1 MKKLFFILGFTL
13 ILLMLF
19 VGCKK
24 TNNTVSIITDRNT
37 YTPVMSSARGIKMTP
52 DFKSKKKY
60 TKLEYH
66 WITDYG
72 EFISDFAHLGKEV
85 KNQGETVLWSAI
97 ENDKVVDIKSP
108 FNIQLE
114 IIDSEKQE
122 ILANTKLTIN
132 PNKGFYEIKKTEIV
146 SSNQ

>member
-24 TNNTVSIITDRNT
+24 TNDTVSIITDRNA
-37 YTPVMSSARGIKMTP
+37 YTPAMSSARGIKMTP
-52 DFKSKKKY
+52 DLNSRKKY

-66 WITDYG
+66 WITDEG

-85 KNQGETVLWSAI
+85 KNQGETVLWGAI

-108 FNIQLE
+108 FNVQLE
-114 IIDSEKQE
+114 VIDSERQE

-132 PNKGFYEIKKTEIV
+132 PNKGIYEIKKQ
-146 SSNQ
+146 N